1 MTGRLHVAP
10 TYFREA
16 TRADEAALT
25 LIAHHTIAEYVVEN
39 LEQNYC
45 PMLLRADRPV
55 GFAVC
60 RENTID
66 LIVIDYA
73 HHRCGFGT
81 RLLEHCEAELLAA
94 YPAIGLQCLEHNE
107 QANRFFRKHGWIET
121 LTYRNRRGARTILY
135 QKLRDHEQKPAVRE
149 SR

>member
-1 MTGRLHVAP
+1 MTGRLHVVP

-25 LIAHHTIAEYVVEN
+25 LIAHHTIAAYVVEN

-45 PMLLRADRPV
+45 PMLLRDERPV

-66 LIVIDYA
+66 LIVVDYA
-73 HHRCGFGT
+73 YHRCGFGT
-81 RLLEHCEAELLAA
+81 RLLAHCEKELLAF
-94 YPAIGLQCLEHNE
+94 YPAIGLQCFEHNE
-107 QANRFFRKHGWIET
+107 QANRFFRKHGWMET
-121 LTYRNRRGARTILY
+121 LTFRDRHGVRTILY
-135 QKLRDHEQKPAVRE
+135 QKLRDDERRRTLRE
-149 SR
+149 AR